1 MKKQIEELRKQN
13 LELLEAN
20 AKAFDDI
27 YKSFGILFEVMQDMA
42 DKLEENEKKC

>member
-27 YKSFGILFEVMQDMA
+27 YKSFGVLFGVMLAIA
-42 DKLEENEKKC
+42 DKLEEYEKKC